1 LDFLLRAIFDVSDVT
16 LFSFSLPW
24 QGLKAGTKKQKYEKI
39 SEKKVATSIEV
50 LVVITSELVVG
61 ILLFMMLSFCFRL
74 YVVGILLSSHHISII
89 AALFGLMTSLIIP
102 TLSDCSVT
110 SLSVKVGSFFYY
122 LRGQGNFPM

>member
-1 LDFLLRAIFDVSDVT
+1 LFL
-16 LFSFSLPW
+16 FSLPW

-50 LVVITSELVVG
+50 LVVITSELAVG

-89 AALFGLMTSLIIP
+89 AARFGLMTSLIIL

-110 SLSVKVGSFFYY
+110 SLSAKVGSFFIT
-122 LRGQGNFPM
+122 